1 MNKFLVEFVGTLFFI
16 FIILAIGNPIAIGA
30 ALTLAIL
37 LGGKLSGGHFN
48 PAVSATMAMAGKM
61 PVNDLA
67 LYVLAQVAGGA
78 VALQLHKKFR

>member
-1 MNKFLVEFVGTLFFI
+1 MNKFLVEFLGTLFFI

-37 LGGKLSGGHFN
+37 LGGKISGGHFN
-48 PAVSATMAMAGKM
+48 PAVSATMAMVGKI
-61 PVNDLA
+61 PVNDLV

-78 VALQLHKKFR
+78 VALQLHKRFR